1 MGSPCRPGS
10 LGPVNTAPLD
20 AALPGSLVSP
30 SWLAAHL
37 GPPVVVLDATV
48 ILPAPAHD
56 GDYRVQSGRER
67 FADGRIP
74 TARYADLLG
83 DLSDHDAPYHF
94 ARPPAD
100 RLAAALGRLGV
111 TNRSVVV
118 TYDSAGGVWAA
129 RLWWMLRW
137 ISVRG
142 AVLDGGWRAWV
153 ASGGAIESGVP
164 GAADLAGLA
173 GGPPAGLGA
182 GVPGVMAREHPGM
195 WAGQEDV
202 AEVVTGARSASL
214 VCALSAELFAGT
226 TPTRYTRRGH
236 IPFSVSVPARALV
249 TADGCMLPRAQLME
263 AAGAIPD
270 DGPVIVYCGGGISAA
285 VVAQSLTIIGRE
297 DVAIYDG
304 SLEEWSADPDLPVEL
319 GP

>member
-1 MGSPCRPGS
+1 M
-10 LGPVNTAPLD
+10 D
-20 AALPGSLVSP
+20 AALPESLVSP
-30 SWLAAHL
+30 TWLAAHL

-48 ILPAPAHD
+48 ILPAPVHD

-67 FADGRIP
+67 FADGHIP

-83 DLSDHDAPYHF
+83 DLSDHDASYHF
-94 ARPPAD
+94 ARPSAD

-111 TNRSVVV
+111 TSRSVVV

-142 AVLDGGWRAWV
+142 AVLDGGWHAWV
-153 ASGGAIESGVP
+153 ASGGAVESGVP
-164 GAADLAGLA
+164 AGPEAGA
-173 GGPPAGLGA
+173 
-182 GVPGVMAREHPGM
+182 PGVIAREHPGM

-202 AEVVTGARSASL
+202 AEVVRGGRTASL

-236 IPFSVSVPARALV
+236 IPTSVSVPARALM

-270 DGPVIVYCGGGISAA
+270 GGPVIVYCGGGISAA

>member
-1 MGSPCRPGS
+1 VGSPCRPGS

-20 AALPGSLVSP
+20 AALPESLVSP

-56 GDYRVQSGRER
+56 GDYRVRSGRER
-67 FADGRIP
+67 FADGHIP

-94 ARPPAD
+94 ARPSAD
-100 RLAAALGRLGV
+100 RLAAALERLGV

-137 ISVRG
+137 IGVRG

-153 ASGGAIESGVP
+153 ASGGAVESGPPV
-164 GAADLAGLA
+164 AADLAGLA
-173 GGPPAGLGA
+173 ADPPAGLGA
-182 GVPGVMAREHPGM
+182 GVSGVMPREHPGM

-202 AEVVTGARSASL
+202 AEVVRGARSASL

-236 IPFSVSVPARALV
+236 IPSSVSVPARALM

-263 AAGAIPD
+263 AAGVIPEG
-270 DGPVIVYCGGGISAA
+270 GPVIVYCGGGISAA

>member
-1 MGSPCRPGS
+1 MD
-10 LGPVNTAPLD
+10 TAPPD

-48 ILPAPAHD
+48 ILPAPARD
-56 GDYRVQSGRER
+56 GDYRAHSGRER
-67 FADGRIP
+67 FADGHIP

-94 ARPPAD
+94 ARPSAG
-100 RLAAALGRLGV
+100 RLALVLGRLGV
-111 TNRSVVV
+111 TNSSVVV
-118 TYDSAGGVWAA
+118 TYDSAGGGWAA

-137 ISVRG
+137 IGVRG
-142 AVLDGGWRAWV
+142 AVLEGGWRAWV
-153 ASGGAIESGVP
+153 ASGGAVESGAP
-164 GAADLAGLA
+164 AAAGLA
-173 GGPPAGLGA
+173 GPAGDPPAGLAAGA
-182 GVPGVMAREHPGM
+182 PGVIPREHPGM
-195 WAGQEDV
+195 WAGQDEV
-202 AEVVTGARSASL
+202 AEVVRGARSASL

-236 IPFSVSVPARALV
+236 IPSSASIPARALM
-249 TADGCMLPRAQLME
+249 TADGRMLPPAQLME
-263 AAGAIPD
+263 ATRAIPD
-270 DGPVIVYCGGGISAA
+270 SGPVIVYCGGGISAA
-285 VVAQSLTIIGRE
+285 VVAQALTIIRRE